1 MVNNCLS
8 QQIKRNNDINKNP
21 KTVILKAIT
30 RNMKQ
35 LDTKLHVLLEK
46 NKKKNKEVEY
56 MTDTMTPLMVGGLRE
71 LIMKGRREN
80 IVKLPSKIFLYVA
93 SMKQNHVSI
102 I

>member
-46 NKKKNKEVEY
+46 NKKTKQRGGVHDRHN
-56 MTDTMTPLMVGGLRE
+56 DTLNGWRTERINYERKAG
-71 LIMKGRREN
+71 K
-80 IVKLPSKIFLYVA
+80 
-93 SMKQNHVSI
+93 HC
-102 I
+102 